1 MRSLP
6 GAVALALTLTLVFA
20 LSVATPATAS
30 AQAHQSP
37 PAKTPTPR
45 PRLTGGFGRPRN
57 TPVPAD
63 DSGQSLADAVRAAKE
78 TRGQSE
84 SPTREK
90 SALTID
96 NRSLV
101 TNPEKGRI
109 STAKASPA
117 KSKAAAQAHAP
128 AGAVPAPAPLA
139 EPVTE
144 VGPPPGVAAAAGSS
158 PGAGNDEAQWRATA
172 QSARKRVSDGK
183 ARVEELSAT
192 VKKLENDFYS
202 WDDGQ
207 YRDRVIKPSWDR
219 ARNQLEDAK
228 RDLLA
233 AEQELADLPEKARRA
248 GAQPGW
254 IRE

>member
-1 MRSLP
+1 MTSLRRAAL
-6 GAVALALTLTLVFA
+6 GIALAISAAATTA
-20 LSVATPATAS
+20 LS
-30 AQAHQSP
+30 QST

-45 PRLTGGFGRPRN
+45 PRLSGGFGRPRN

-78 TRGQSE
+78 TREQSE
-84 SPTREK
+84 NPNREK

-101 TNPEKGRI
+101 TNPEKGRV
-109 STAKASPA
+109 STAKAVPG
-117 KSKAAAQAHAP
+117 KSKAAAAAP
-128 AGAVPAPAPLA
+128 ASAGTAPAPASPG

-144 VGPPPGVAAAAGSS
+144 VSPPPGAAAPASSS
-158 PGAGNDEAQWRATA
+158 PPSGDEAQWRATA
-172 QSARKRVSDGK
+172 QAARKRVADGK
-183 ARVEELSAT
+183 ARVEELSAAAR
-192 VKKLENDFYS
+192 KLENDFYA

-219 ARNQLEDAK
+219 VRDQLEDAK